1 MDHERHHGHLS
12 PTQQAKREAVEQI
25 KGQIQNSQSF
35 VIIDYK
41 GLTVAQ
47 DTEFRA
53 EFRKNGVEY
62 RVLKNTLFRKAL
74 NELGY
79 TEFDEALNG
88 PSAFAFG
95 TDDAIAPAK
104 VAAEGIAKYK
114 AMQIKCGMFDK
125 QYADAA
131 TCDAMSKVPNR
142 ETLLGMLVSV
152 LSAPMRGLA
161 VALNAVAEK
170 NNG

>member
-1 MDHERHHGHLS
+1 MAHQEGHLS
-12 PTQQAKREAVEQI
+12 PAQLEKREIVAQI
-25 KGQIQNSQSF
+25 KETIENSHSF

-53 EFRKNGVEY
+53 EFRKNDVEY
-62 RVLKNTLFRKAL
+62 KVLKNTLVRKAL

-95 TDDAIAPAK
+95 TADAIAPAK
-104 VAAEGIAKYK
+104 VASEGVKKYGK
-114 AMQIKCGMFDK
+114 MSVKCGMFDK
-125 QYADAA
+125 KFADAA
-131 TCDAMSKVPNR
+131 TCNAMANVPNR
-142 ETLLGMLVSV
+142 ETLLAMLVSV
-152 LSAPMRGLA
+152 MSAPMRGLA

-170 NNG
+170 QG

>member
-1 MDHERHHGHLS
+1 MDHERHQGHVS
-12 PTQQAKREAVEQI
+12 PSQQARIDKTAEI
-25 KGQIQNSQSF
+25 KKMIEESHSF
-35 VIIDYK
+35 VILDYK

-47 DTEFRA
+47 DTEFRS

-62 RVLKNTLFRKAL
+62 KVLKNTLVRKAL

-95 TDDAIAPAK
+95 TQDAVAPAK
-104 VAAEGIAKYK
+104 VAFDGVKKYNK
-114 AMQIKCGMFDK
+114 MQIKCGMFDK
-125 QYADAA
+125 KFADTA
-131 TCDAMSKVPNR
+131 TCEAMSKVPGR
-142 ETLLGMLVSV
+142 ETLLAMLVSV

-161 VALNAVAEK
+161 VALNAVAEQK
-170 NNG
+170 AQ

>member
-1 MDHERHHGHLS
+1 MAHERQDGHLS
-12 PTQQAKREAVEQI
+12 ATQLEKREIVEQI
-25 KGQIQNSQSF
+25 KQMIENSQSF

-47 DTEFRA
+47 DTEFRS
-53 EFRKNGVEY
+53 EFRKNDVEY
-62 RVLKNTLFRKAL
+62 KVLKNTLVRKAL

-95 TDDAIAPAK
+95 TADAVAPAK
-104 VAAEGIAKYK
+104 VAAEGVKKYGK
-114 AMQIKCGMFDK
+114 LKIKCGMFDK
-125 QYADAA
+125 KFADAA

-142 ETLLGMLVSV
+142 ETLLAMLVSV
-152 LSAPMRGLA
+152 LSAPVRGLA
-161 VALNAVAEK
+161 VALNAIAEK
-170 NNG
+170 Q

>member
-1 MDHERHHGHLS
+1 MAHDRHEGHLS
-12 PTQQAKREAVEQI
+12 PAQVEKREIVEQI
-25 KGQIQNSQSF
+25 KETIKNSASF
-35 VIIDYK
+35 VVLDYK

-53 EFRKNGVEY
+53 EFRKNGVDY
-62 RVLKNTLFRKAL
+62 KVLKNTLVRKAL

-88 PSAFAFG
+88 PSAFAFA
-95 TDDAIAPAK
+95 TQDAVASAK
-104 VAAEGIAKYK
+104 VAFEGIKKYN
-114 AMQIKCGMFDK
+114 AMKLKCGMFDSK
-125 QYADAA
+125 FADAA
-131 TCDAMSKVPNR
+131 TCDAMAKVPSR
-142 ETLLGMLVSV
+142 EVLLGMLVSV

-170 NNG
+170 AE

>member
-12 PTQQAKREAVEQI
+12 ASQLEKRELVEQI
-25 KGQIQNSQSF
+25 KTKIQDSQSF

-47 DTEFRA
+47 DTEFRT
-53 EFRKNGVEY
+53 EFRKNGAEY
-62 RVLKNTLFRKAL
+62 RVLKNTLVKKAL

-95 TDDAIAPAK
+95 TEDALAPAK
-104 VAAEGIAKYK
+104 VAAEGCKKYK
-114 AMQIKCGMFDK
+114 TLQIKCGMFDK
-125 QYADAA
+125 AFANVE
-131 TCDAMSKVPNR
+131 TVDAMSKVPNR
-142 ETLLGMLVSV
+142 ETLLAMLVSV

-161 VALNAVAEK
+161 VALNAVAEQK
-170 NNG
+170 Q

>member
-1 MDHERHHGHLS
+1 MHEKKLS
-12 PTQQAKREAVEQI
+12 ATQLAKRDVVESI
-25 KGQIQNSQSF
+25 KEQIQNCQSF
-35 VIIDYK
+35 VIVDYK

-62 RVLKNTLFRKAL
+62 KVLKNTLFKIAL
-74 NELGY
+74 HELGY

-88 PSAFAFG
+88 PSAIAFG
-95 TDDAIAPAK
+95 MEDAISPAK
-104 VAAEGIAKYK
+104 VASDGIAKYK

-125 QYADAA
+125 KFADAA
-131 TCDAMSKVPNR
+131 TVDAMSKVPSK
-142 ETLLGMLVSV
+142 EVLLAMLVSV

-161 VALNAVAEK
+161 VALNAIAEK
-170 NNG
+170 AE

>member
-1 MDHERHHGHLS
+1 MAHQEGHLS
-12 PTQQAKREAVEQI
+12 PAQLEKREIVQQI
-25 KGQIQNSQSF
+25 RETIENSHSF

-53 EFRKNGVEY
+53 EFRKNDVEY
-62 RVLKNTLFRKAL
+62 KVLKNTLVRKAL

-95 TDDAIAPAK
+95 TSDAIAPAK
-104 VAAEGIAKYK
+104 VASEAVKKYGK
-114 AMQIKCGMFDK
+114 MQVKCGMFDK
-125 QYADAA
+125 KYADAA
-131 TCDAMSKVPNR
+131 TCEAMAKVPNR
-142 ETLLGMLVSV
+142 ETLLAMLVSV

-170 NNG
+170 QNG